1 MGGESS
7 MIFLLFFVPAAV
19 CFVVYEVRLRR
30 LQRKLEDSAFAGL
43 LDDDQAVFDKGE
55 IWPF

>member
-1 MGGESS
+1 MGCEGI

-19 CFVVYEVRLRR
+19 CFVVYEIWLRR

-43 LDDDQAVFDKGE
+43 LDED
-55 IWPF
+55 